1 MVGSH
6 TGSRIVCYS
15 PQLYAASPGLVG
27 LSGLYGIKVAPCW
40 KCTDSF
46 LSLGPGLLASCCYWV
61 LCSPTAPCMARV
73 ILPSIKHQA
82 SSLEAQDQRDPGAE
96 PQAPQPAGGSRAP
109 ELEQNPGTG
118 PPGRVSSDDGVAC
131 GLCISPSHRHGADK
145 FNIRLPRPSIQNG
158 ARRRGGKPAS
168 VSFNPRRRPS
178 ATPQTST
185 QCDQSLTHSIPILL
199 NPAHISSYGLVYC
212 VHASTVPAKRKLL
225 AAYSVSSLA
234 PLVQRTAT

>member
-1 MVGSH
+1 MVVVGSH

-61 LCSPTAPCMARV
+61 LCSPTTPCMARV
-73 ILPSIKHQA
+73 ILPSIKHQ
-82 SSLEAQDQRDPGAE
+82 AQDQRDPGAE

-158 ARRRGGKPAS
+158 ARRRGGKAS
-168 VSFNPRRRPS
+168 LRLLQSPPPSICHPPNFNPMRS
-178 ATPQTST
+178 VTH
-185 QCDQSLTHSIPILL
+185 SLTP
-199 NPAHISSYGLVYC
+199 NPPESCPY
-212 VHASTVPAKRKLL
+212 
-225 AAYSVSSLA
+225 
-234 PLVQRTAT
+234 